1 MNAGFRPAREGM
13 SYPKDELAPPPA
25 AAGDARSFEIA
36 RLWVADNAQQVA
48 LRTDVW
54 PDPAAWGIVLADLAR
69 HVALAYQR
77 KDGHDL
83 EDALERLLAG
93 FHAEIESP
101 SDLSTGEIAE

>member
-1 MNAGFRPAREGM
+1 M

-25 AAGDARSFEIA
+25 SSVDARSFELA
-36 RLWVADNAQQVA
+36 RLWVASGAQHVV

-54 PDPAAWGIVLADLAR
+54 SDPAAWGIVLAELAR

-77 KDGHDL
+77 KDGHDF

-93 FHAEIESP
+93 FHTELNSPTDQPTDGLAE
-101 SDLSTGEIAE
+101 

>member
-1 MNAGFRPAREGM
+1 L

-25 AAGDARSFEIA
+25 CSADPKSFEIA
-36 RLWVADNAQQVA
+36 RLWVANGAQHVV

-54 PDPAAWGIVLADLAR
+54 PDPAVWGIVLADLAR

-83 EDALERLLAG
+83 EDVLERVLAG
-93 FHAEIESP
+93 FHTELESP
-101 SDLSTGEIAE
+101 IDGPAGGVAE